1 MSVYRKSSLSAL
13 FQVFFVN
20 HLLLVSCAHNRKSV
34 ERSGPEVLVERNE
47 TDVIIIK
54 PNMLVELRRGDVARL
69 WLQGEPYEIVGL
81 NKSSV
86 ILRKLNCLAEIGFGL
101 DEVSPFGKIREID
114 PEKGTVK
121 VFNRVVFNE
130 L

>member
-1 MSVYRKSSLSAL
+1 M
-13 FQVFFVN
+13 
-20 HLLLVSCAHNRKSV
+20 V
-34 ERSGPEVLVERNE
+34 ERDEI
-47 TDVIIIK
+47 DVIIIK

-69 WLQGEPYEIVGL
+69 WLQGEPYQIVGL
-81 NKSSV
+81 NESSV
-86 ILRKLNCLAEIGFGL
+86 ILRESTSLTEISFRL